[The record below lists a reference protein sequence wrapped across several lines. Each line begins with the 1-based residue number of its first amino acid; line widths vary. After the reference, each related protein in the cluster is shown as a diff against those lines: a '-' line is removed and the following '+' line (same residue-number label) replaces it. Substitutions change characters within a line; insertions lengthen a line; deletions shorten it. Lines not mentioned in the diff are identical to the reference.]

1 MRSPNGDGREEMEM
15 VLTEVVLKRELAGE
29 AMVVVVV
36 GDEKESLREW
46 PTVRSLLKRDAI
58 FSLERERERFAEA
71 ESVSRKRKLKRRG
84 DNEQFNSSFPFF
96 FKYILRIFSFLF

>member
-58 FSLERERERFAEA
+58 FSLERERDRDLQKQSQSVVKESKNEEERM
-71 ESVSRKRKLKRRG
+71 
-84 DNEQFNSSFPFF
+84 NSS
-96 FKYILRIFSFLF
+96 ILLFFSFLF

>member
-58 FSLERERERFAEA
+58 FSLERERDRDLQKQSQSVVK
-71 ESVSRKRKLKRRG
+71 ESK
-84 DNEQFNSSFPFF
+84 NEEEIMNSS
-96 FKYILRIFSFLF
+96 ILLFFSFLF

>member
-15 VLTEVVLKRELAGE
+15 VLTEAVLKRELAGE

-46 PTVRSLLKRDAI
+46 PSVRSLLKRDAI
-58 FSLERERERFAEA
+58 FSLERERDRDLQKQSQSVEKESKNEEERM
-71 ESVSRKRKLKRRG
+71 
-84 DNEQFNSSFPFF
+84 NSSILLFF
-96 FKYILRIFSFLF
+96 FK

>member
-58 FSLERERERFAEA
+58 FFFRERKRQRFAEA
-71 ESVSRKRKLKRRG
+71 ESVSRKRK
-84 DNEQFNSSFPFF
+84 
-96 FKYILRIFSFLF
+96 

>member
-46 PTVRSLLKRDAI
+46 PSVRSLLKRDAI
-58 FSLERERERFAEA
+58 FSLERERDTDLQKQSQSVVKEIKNEEERMNR
-71 ESVSRKRKLKRRG
+71 SILLL
-84 DNEQFNSSFPFF
+84 FF
-96 FKYILRIFSFLF
+96 F